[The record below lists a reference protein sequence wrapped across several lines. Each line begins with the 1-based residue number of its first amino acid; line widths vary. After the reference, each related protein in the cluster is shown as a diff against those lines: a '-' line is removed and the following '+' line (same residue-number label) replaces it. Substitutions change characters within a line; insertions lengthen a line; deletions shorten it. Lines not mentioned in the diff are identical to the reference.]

1 MVIRLTS
8 ETTLD
13 MLCYLYVQNKKSK
26 SVILLLKLFLMGV
39 MFTFQAEPENYTTSP
54 DTVVYMPHC
63 DLSLFET
70 FLRDNWFSGR
80 ISNIIL
86 VGNDLSDHADQ

>member
-1 MVIRLTS
+1 VVAL
-8 ETTLD
+8 
-13 MLCYLYVQNKKSK
+13 
-26 SVILLLKLFLMGV
+26 
-39 MFTFQAEPENYTTSP
+39 TFQAEPENYVTSP

-70 FLRDNWFSGR
+70 FLRDNWFPER

-86 VGNDLSDHADQ
+86 VGNNLSDHADK